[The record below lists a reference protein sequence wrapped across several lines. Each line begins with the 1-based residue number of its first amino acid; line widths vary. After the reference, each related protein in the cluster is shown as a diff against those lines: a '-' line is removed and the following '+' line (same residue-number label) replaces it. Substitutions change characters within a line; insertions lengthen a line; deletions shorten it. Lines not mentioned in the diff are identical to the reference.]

1 LRPVAHANGVER
13 GRRALRWRGAAPMTR
28 IDFHTNV
35 GDSLLY
41 ACRLARKA
49 YLAAQSV
56 VVLAE
61 PARLSAFDE
70 RLWTFSPLDFV
81 PHCMGDSELAACT
94 PVVLVTDLEFAPH
107 HQVLLNLG
115 AAVPSQFA
123 RFERLLEV
131 VGDAAEEL
139 AAGRERY
146 RFYRDRGYT
155 LNNYR
160 QGA

>member
-1 LRPVAHANGVER
+1 
-13 GRRALRWRGAAPMTR
+13 MTR

-49 YLAAQSV
+49 YLAGQPL

-61 PARLSAFDE
+61 AARLRAFDE
-70 RLWTFSPLDFV
+70 HLWTFSPLDFV
-81 PHCMGDSELAACT
+81 PHCMADSALAERT
-94 PVVLVTDLEFAPH
+94 PVVLATDLERAPH
-107 HQVLLNLG
+107 HQILLNLG
-115 AAVPSQFA
+115 VTVPAQFA

-131 VGDAAEEL
+131 VGNAEDEL
-139 AAGRERY
+139 VAGRERY
-146 RFYRDRGYT
+146 RFYRDRGYP
-155 LNNYR
+155 LNNYK

>member
-1 LRPVAHANGVER
+1 
-13 GRRALRWRGAAPMTR
+13 MTR

-49 YLAAQSV
+49 YQAGQPL

-61 PARLSAFDE
+61 PARLRAFDE
-70 RLWTFSPLDFV
+70 RLWTFAPLEFV
-81 PHCMGDSELAACT
+81 PHCMADSALAGET
-94 PVVLVTDLEFAPH
+94 PVVLTADLERAPH

-115 AAVPSQFA
+115 AAVPAQFA

-131 VGDAAEEL
+131 IGNAHDEL
-139 AAGRERY
+139 VAGRERY
-146 RFYRDRGYT
+146 RFYRDRGYA
-155 LNNYR
+155 LNNYK

>member
-1 LRPVAHANGVER
+1 
-13 GRRALRWRGAAPMTR
+13 MTR

-49 YLAAQSV
+49 YQAGQSL

-61 PARLSAFDE
+61 PARLRAVDE
-70 RLWTFSPLDFV
+70 RLWTFSPLDFI
-81 PHCMGDSELAACT
+81 PHCMADNALAKET
-94 PVVLVTDLEFAPH
+94 PVVLTSDLERAPH
-107 HQVLLNLG
+107 HQILLNLG
-115 AAVPSQFA
+115 ATVPAQFA

-131 VGDAAEEL
+131 IGNAQDEL
-139 AAGRERY
+139 VAGRERY
-146 RFYRDRGYT
+146 RFYRDRGYA
-155 LNNYR
+155 LNNYK